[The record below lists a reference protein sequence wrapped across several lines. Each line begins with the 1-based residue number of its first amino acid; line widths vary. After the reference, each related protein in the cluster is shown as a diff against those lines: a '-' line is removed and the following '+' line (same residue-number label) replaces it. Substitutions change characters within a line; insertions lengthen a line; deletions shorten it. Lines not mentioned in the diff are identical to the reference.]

1 MMISN
6 ERIPNNV
13 DLSDDKRLQRALER
27 WQPNY
32 LEWWM
37 EMGPAGFQA
46 HNIYLRTAVS
56 VEEGGWANYGHVKMP
71 DYRWGIFL
79 APPIEGRKVGFGD
92 DYGKELWD
100 VVPGEHRNSLRRLIV
115 TQGDTEPASVEQ
127 QRELGNT
134 CPSLYDLRNLFQ
146 VNVEEG
152 RHLWAMVYLL
162 HSYFGRDGREEAE
175 DLLHRRSG
183 QEDSPRLL
191 EAFNQPCEDWLT
203 FFCFT
208 MFTDRDGKFQLA
220 ALAESSFDPL
230 ARTTRFMLTEE
241 AHHLF
246 VGVTGLERIIQR
258 SAELAQMDV
267 NGDARV
273 QGGIDLPTIQKYVNR
288 WFSFSLDLFGG
299 ENSSNA
305 ADFFAAGLKGRYK
318 EGKYED
324 HLALEGVRE
333 MDILEKGR
341 MESVE
346 IPLRNAMNEQL
357 RDEYIVDCM
366 KGVKRWNRTLEASG
380 SSVVITLPSPRFNR
394 GIGVFSDGAFDL
406 EGNLISRE
414 EFEAQRAEWLP
425 RVSDED
431 YVKSLMKPVVEPGK
445 MANWIAPPRKGING
459 NGIDYEYVRTDD
471 DR

>member
-1 MMISN
+1 MISN

-13 DLSDDKRLQRALER
+13 DLSDDRRLQRALER
-27 WQPNY
+27 WQPNFID
-32 LEWWM
+32 WWM
-37 EMGPAGFQA
+37 EMGPEGFQA

-56 VEEGGWANYGHVKMP
+56 VEDGGWANYGHVKMP

-79 APPIEGRKVGFGD
+79 SPPIKDRTIGFGD
-92 DYGKELWD
+92 NYGKELWD
-100 VVPGEHRNSLRRLIV
+100 VVPGEHRNALRRLIV

-127 QRELGNT
+127 QRLLGQT

-183 QEDSPRLL
+183 VEDSPRLL

-208 MFTDRDGKFQLA
+208 MFTDRDGKYQLA

-246 VGVTGLERIIQR
+246 VGVTGLERVIQR
-258 SAELAQMDV
+258 SAELTMQDR
-267 NGDARV
+267 NDDARAY
-273 QGGIDLPTIQKYVNR
+273 GGIDLPTIQKYINR

-305 ADFFAAGLKGRYK
+305 AEFFAAGLKGRYR
-318 EGKYED
+318 EARYDD
-324 HLALEGVRE
+324 HLALEGMRE
-333 MDILEKGR
+333 IQVVEGGKLQT
-341 MESVE
+341 MEVS
-346 IPLRNAMNEQL
+346 LRNAMNEQL
-357 RDEYIVDCM
+357 RDDYIDDCL
-366 KGVKRWNRTLEASG
+366 KGVKKWNKVMEKAGLSFRFS
-380 SSVVITLPSPRFNR
+380 LPSRRFNR
-394 GIGVFSDGAFDL
+394 GIGVYADHSFDP
-406 EGNLISRE
+406 EGNLISDEQFKSRE
-414 EFEAQRAEWLP
+414 YEWMP
-425 RVSDED
+425 SPSDEA
-431 YVKSLMKPVVEPGK
+431 YVKSLMKPVIEPGK
-445 MANWIAPPRKGING
+445 MAGWIAPPRKGING
-459 NGIDYEYVRTDD
+459 NPIEYEYIRTDG
-471 DR
+471 